1 MKVSTKLKYGL
12 KLLIYLGANQEGNI
26 TLKEVAE
33 KENISVKY
41 LEQIVTILRP
51 LQILNSTR
59 GNNGGYALSKHPKEI
74 SLFDIFNT
82 LEGNFFEMN
91 CVELPGSC
99 TSSGI
104 CPTRDLWVDMRQLYV
119 GYLKEKTIQDLVKKY
134 KGRKQNE
141 YSNLSRP

>member
-12 KLLIYLGANQEGNI
+12 KFLIYLGVNQEGNI

-41 LEQIVTILRP
+41 LEQIVNILRP

-59 GNNGGYALSKHPKEI
+59 GNNGGYTLSKTPKEI
-74 SLFDIFNT
+74 SLFDIFNS
-82 LEGNFFEMN
+82 LQGDFFEMN
-91 CVELPGSC
+91 CVDSPTSC
-99 TSSGI
+99 DSSNV

-119 GYLKEKTIQDLVKKY
+119 GYLKEKTIQDLVNKY
-134 KGRKQNE
+134 KVRDKK
-141 YSNLSRP
+141 